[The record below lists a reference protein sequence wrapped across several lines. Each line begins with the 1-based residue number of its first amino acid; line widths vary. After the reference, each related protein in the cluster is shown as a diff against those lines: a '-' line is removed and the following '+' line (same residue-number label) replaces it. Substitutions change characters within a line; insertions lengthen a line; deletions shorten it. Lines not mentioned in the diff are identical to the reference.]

1 MGKVRV
7 LVVEDEPIIG
17 MDIRNILQSL
27 DYEVPEVILS
37 GEEAI
42 EKAEELRPDL
52 IIMDIVLSGKM
63 DGIEAVKRI
72 KEKLN
77 IPIIYLTA
85 HTEEVTFERASETR
99 PYGYLVKPVGKND
112 LYTAIETAIHRHE
125 MGMKLV
131 ESEDKY
137 RNILDNIEEGYFEVD
152 LAGNYTFFNDSLCRI
167 YGYSGDELLGM
178 SYKKIMDDST
188 SREVYEA
195 YNRVYRTKEPLKA
208 YVREIIRKDGSRV
221 FVEASVSLIMDSSG
235 EPLGFRGIVRDI
247 TERKLAEEE
256 VRKSEEKYRTY
267 IRDAP
272 NGVFILDREGRFIE
286 ANRAA
291 HSDIG
296 YTEEELLSM
305 SVPDIL
311 SPNGQK
317 ENFEHFNRLLSEG
330 GSSGEVLIRKKD
342 GTDRYFFVE
351 AVKLSDDRFIG
362 FSIDINKRKQV
373 EEALRESEIKYRTM
387 IEKIED
393 GYYEVDLA
401 GNYTFFN
408 ESLCR
413 IHGYSRDELMGMNYK
428 QYLDDENAQRV
439 FKTFNEVYM
448 TGKPTKAFDWEIIRK
463 DGSRRFIEDS
473 IALKCDASGR
483 PTGFLGIVRDITER
497 KKAGDRIKESLE
509 EKEILLKEIHHRI
522 KNNFQIITSLLRL
535 QEGRFK
541 NKGLLDIYRNSQNRI
556 RAMALVHERLYQS
569 EDLAR
574 IDLDDYIRIIAAEL
588 YQVFLIDP
596 KRIELDI
603 NTEKVYLGI
612 DKAIP
617 CGLIINELLSNSI
630 KHAFPKELKRKGR
643 IKISLKKRGDELVEL
658 GFSDNGVG
666 IPEDFDIGSTD
677 SLGLKLVSLLTGQLK
692 GEFNLAR
699 RKGTEVSVIFNAK
712 E

>member
-556 RAMALVHERLYQS
+556 RAMALVHERLYHS